1 MTTFRNQVGL
11 AFSGRI
17 VRIAFRTSLVVGTVL
32 NVVNHGEVLIGI
44 LSPAHV
50 PKLLLN
56 YMVPY
61 VVATYSAVAATRS
74 RSSRDVQDG
83 G

>member
-1 MTTFRNQVGL
+1 MTSFRAQVGL

-17 VRIAFRTSLVVGTVL
+17 VRIAVRTSLIVGTVL

-44 LSPAHV
+44 ISPGHV

-61 VVATYSAVAATRS
+61 AVATYSAVAATRS
-74 RSSRDVQDG
+74 SSSRDVHG
-83 G
+83 GG